1 MKFMTKTCGNCGNAA
16 LDNQAQFCDR
26 CGAAVPDK
34 PKTAFP
40 VCPAC
45 GVVVS
50 DTQAQFCNRCGAKI
64 PPEPL
69 VCNTCGIPAVDDL
82 SRFCTRCGA
91 TYGSKPVPKST
102 SCPVCGTPDP
112 GNESVFCNRCGAP
125 MGRQGPLPV
134 RREDPAAVIVSQ
146 KRAGSTFPEGTA
158 AGAGWE
164 PPNREPAAQVLQRAP
179 VPYQQQPVDNHDF
192 QVAVPQR
199 KYSHLPL
206 IADELKG
213 KETPASYQPDA
224 ETVVPSGKN
233 PTKQKKGVLGFL
245 KK

>member
-1 MKFMTKTCGNCGNAA
+1 MTKTCGTCGNAA

-34 PKTAFP
+34 PKSAFP

-69 VCNTCGIPAVDDL
+69 VCTTCGTPAVDDL
-82 SRFCTRCGA
+82 SRFCTRCGGMYA
-91 TYGSKPVPKST
+91 SKQVARSVT
-102 SCPVCGTPDP
+102 CPVCGAPDP

-125 MGRQGPLPV
+125 LGRQGPLPV

-146 KRAGSTFPEGTA
+146 KRAGSAFPEGSA
-158 AGAGWE
+158 NGAGWE
-164 PPNREPAAQVLQRAP
+164 PPNREPAAQEPRRAP
-179 VPYQQQPVDNHDF
+179 AAYQQQPADNNDF
-192 QVAVPQR
+192 QVEVPQR
-199 KYSHLPL
+199 KYSHLPM

-213 KETPASYQPDA
+213 KENAATYQLDPQTA
-224 ETVVPSGKN
+224 IPSGKN
-233 PTKQKKGVLGFL
+233 PVRQKKGVMGFL

>member
-1 MKFMTKTCGNCGNAA
+1 MNYMTKTCGNCGNAA

-64 PPEPL
+64 PPVPV
-69 VCNTCGIPAVDDL
+69 VCNTCGTPAIDDL

-91 TYGSKPVPKST
+91 TYGSKPVTRSIN
-102 SCPVCGTPDP
+102 CPVCGAPDP

-125 MGRQGPLPV
+125 MGRQGPPPV

-146 KRAGSTFPEGTA
+146 KRAGSSFQEGAA

-164 PPNREPAAQVLQRAP
+164 PQRAP
-179 VPYQQQPVDNHDF
+179 VLYPQQPADNNDF
-192 QVAVPQR
+192 QVAVPPR
-199 KYSHLPL
+199 KYGHLPL

-213 KETPASYQPDA
+213 KETQVPYQPDP

-233 PTKQKKGVLGFL
+233 TTKQKKGVLGFL